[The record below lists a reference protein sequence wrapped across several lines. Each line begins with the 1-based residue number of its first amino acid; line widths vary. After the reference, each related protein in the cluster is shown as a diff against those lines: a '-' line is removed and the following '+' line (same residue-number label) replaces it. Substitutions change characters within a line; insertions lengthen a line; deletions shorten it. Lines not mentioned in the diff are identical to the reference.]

1 MIAENTL
8 DNKANFVEEPQETLS
23 MHPQKFALWL
33 FIVSIIMLFA
43 AFTSAYIVRRAE
55 GNWLEFDLPNL
66 FWANTII
73 LLLSSATMHWSLIL
87 AKKDNIDLLKVA
99 VVITSVL
106 GFAFLV
112 GQLYAWKDLVAASVW
127 FAGDQSNPA
136 GSFLYVITGLHAVH
150 LISGIIFLVIVLVS
164 TFRLKIHSKR
174 LVRIEMCATYWHFLD
189 ILWLYLFGFLLLNH

>member
-8 DNKANFVEEPQETLS
+8 DNQANFVEEPQETLS
-23 MHPQKFALWL
+23 MHPQKFAMWL

-55 GNWLEFDLPNL
+55 GNWLEFDLPSL
-66 FWANTII
+66 FWVNTII
-73 LLLSSATMHWSLIL
+73 LLLSSASMHWSLIL

-112 GQLYAWKDLVAASVW
+112 GQVYAWKDLVAASVW

-150 LISGIIFLVIVLVS
+150 LISGIIFLAIVLVS